1 MSDKHTV
8 LIATYLEPEFVEQ
21 IEREVPQVEVINRP
35 DLLGPK
41 RFTADH
47 SSKAVRTPEQEAEWR
62 ALLAQAEILWDF
74 DHENAPD
81 LPDLAPNL
89 KWIQGTSAGIGQYV
103 KRLGYPE
110 RTDWIFTTS
119 SGVHARPL
127 AEFCMMAML
136 MFAKNFVYLRSEQQ
150 AHHWMRYSG
159 YELKSKTLGIVGLG
173 KIGREVARVAK
184 AFEMRVV
191 GTRRDVGQGTT
202 EDVDQLYRPDQIE
215 DMLRES
221 DFLVLCAPHTGET
234 EHLITAERIALMPQG
249 AVIINIARGVVIDEQ
264 AMIAALRSGQLG
276 GAALDVFA
284 TEPLPSDSPLWDM
297 PNVIVSPHSA
307 STADSENGK
316 ITALFIDNLKR
327 YFAGQPLLNVLDTEK
342 LY

>member
-1 MSDKHTV
+1 MTTRPV
-8 LIATYLEPEFVEQ
+8 ILIATYLEPELVEQ

-41 RFTADH
+41 RFAADH
-47 SSKAVRTPEQEAEWR
+47 ISPAVRTPEQEAEWR
-62 ALLAQAEILWDF
+62 SLLAKAEILWDF
-74 DHENAPD
+74 DHENAAE

-89 KWIQGTSAGIGQYV
+89 KWIQATSAGIGQYV
-103 KRLGYPE
+103 KRLGYAE
-110 RTDWIFTTS
+110 RTGWIFTTS

-127 AEFCMMAML
+127 AEFCLMAML
-136 MFAKNFVYLRSEQQ
+136 MFAKDFVYLRSEQQ
-150 AHHWMRYSG
+150 AHHWMRYAG
-159 YELKSKTLGIVGLG
+159 YELKDRTLGIVGLG

-202 EDVDQLYRPDQIE
+202 PDVDHLYRPDQI
-215 DMLRES
+215 DALLRES
-221 DFLVLCAPHTGET
+221 HFLVLCAPHTGET
-234 EHLITAERIALMPQG
+234 ERLITAERIALMPQG
-249 AVIINIARGVVIDEQ
+249 AVLINIARGVVVDEQ

-276 GAALDVFA
+276 GAALDVFE
-284 TEPLPSDSPLWDM
+284 TEPLPPDSPLWDM

-307 STADSENGK
+307 STADSENGN
-316 ITALFIDNLKR
+316 ITRLFIDNLKR
-327 YFAGQPLLNVLDTEK
+327 YFAGQPLINVLDTEK